1 MKVLL
6 CISGGI
12 ATYKI
17 CEVISLLK
25 KSTAN
30 IEFKTIMTKN
40 ATRFVTP
47 LTFEALTNSEVSC
60 STFDDPMHHISWA
73 KWCDVCCIAPLTAN
87 TLAKIALGLC
97 DDMLTTTVCAIPNTT
112 PVLFCPAMNT
122 EMWNKKTIQKNVQTL
137 EDMGYIQVAPTE
149 KLLACGDYGV
159 GALAEPNDIVQQVN
173 TAKKKE
179 QST

>member
-25 KSTAN
+25 KEAAN

-73 KWCDVCCIAPLTAN
+73 KWCDICCIAPLTAN

-122 EMWNKKTIQKNVQTL
+122 EMWNKKTIQKNVQIL
-137 EDMGYIQVAPTE
+137 EDLGYTQVAPTE

-159 GALAEPNDIVQQVN
+159 GALAEPNDIVQQVK